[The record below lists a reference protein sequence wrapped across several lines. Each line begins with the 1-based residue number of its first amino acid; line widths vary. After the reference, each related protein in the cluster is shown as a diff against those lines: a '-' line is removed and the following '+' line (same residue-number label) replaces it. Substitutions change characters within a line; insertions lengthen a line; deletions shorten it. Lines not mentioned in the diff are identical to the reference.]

1 MEDLGLTAQ
10 EEKAAWAGVT
20 PVTVTHNSAAVIG
33 DCLKA
38 MAGAERVIV
47 IDNASTDDT
56 LQRIRAV
63 RPDAEIIRNE
73 TGLGYGNAANQGLAR
88 VESEFVLLINPD
100 AVIDAAMLRRL
111 RRTAEDNPR
120 AAMIAPRLL
129 NPDGSAELSYNADYL
144 TRQRMS
150 RSARSR
156 AILPEGPCC
165 TWYISGAVTLV
176 RMAALRESGFYDPA
190 IFLYFEDNDLCR
202 RLIGKGWQL
211 ILDPRAEAMHI
222 GGGSIGDGAAVRW
235 EKFYHL
241 SWSRLYFEAKYA
253 GAGAAH
259 RLGWRVLLRRGLKA
273 LGHGLVLNRDKARRD
288 LASFCGAAAWLAGRP
303 ASRTTDRARPA
314 MAAGGD
320 EDRPAAARAQNGVQ
334 S

>member
-1 MEDLGLTAQ
+1 MENLGLTSE
-10 EEKAAWAGVT
+10 EEKAAWDGVT
-20 PVTVTHNSAAVIG
+20 VVIVTHNSSAVIG
-33 DCLKA
+33 ACLKA
-38 MAGAERVIV
+38 MAGAERIIV
-47 IDNASTDDT
+47 IDNASIDDT
-56 LQRIRAV
+56 LQYIRTI

-73 TGLGYGNAANQGLAR
+73 IGLGYGNAANQGLER
-88 VESEFVLLINPD
+88 VKSDFVLLINPD
-100 AVIDAAMLRRL
+100 AVIDTAMLYRL
-111 RRTAEDNPR
+111 RQTAADNPR

-129 NPDGSAELSYNADYL
+129 NPDGSTELSYNADYL

-150 RSARSR
+150 RTARSQ

-176 RMAALRESGFYDPA
+176 RMAALHESGFYDPA

-211 ILDPRAEAMHI
+211 ILDPLAEAMHI

-253 GAGAAH
+253 GAGAAY
-259 RLGWRVLLRRGLKA
+259 RLGWQVLLRRGLKA

-288 LASFCGAAAWLAGRP
+288 LASFCGTVAWLVGRP

-314 MAAGGD
+314 VAAGGD
-320 EDRPAAARAQNGVQ
+320 DGRATARAQNGVQ
-334 S
+334 

>member
-1 MEDLGLTAQ
+1 VEDLGLTGE
-10 EEKAAWAGVT
+10 EEKAAWKGVT

-33 DCLKA
+33 DCLKT
-38 MAGAERVIV
+38 MAGAERIIV
-47 IDNASTDDT
+47 IDNASEDDT
-56 LQRIRAV
+56 LAHVRAV

-73 TGLGYGNAANQGLAR
+73 TGLGYGNAANQGLER
-88 VESEFVLLINPD
+88 VNEEFALLINPD
-100 AVIDAAMLRRL
+100 AVIDVAMLSRL
-111 RRTAEDNPR
+111 RHTARANPR

-129 NPDGSAELSYNADYL
+129 NPDGSTELSHNADYL
-144 TRQRMS
+144 TRRRMS
-150 RSARSR
+150 RAARSQ
-156 AILPEGPCC
+156 AVLPEGPCC

-176 RMAALRESGFYDPA
+176 RMEAMREVGFYDPA

-202 RLIGKGWQL
+202 RLIEGGWQL
-211 ILDPRAEAMHI
+211 ILDPEATAMHI
-222 GGGSIGDGAAVRW
+222 GGGSIGDGAGVRW

-253 GAGAAH
+253 GLAPAR
-259 RLGWRVLLRRGLKA
+259 RLGWQVMLRRGLKA

-303 ASRTTDRARPA
+303 ASRTTSRSRPGSIPDGSGKRPALARP
-314 MAAGGD
+314 
-320 EDRPAAARAQNGVQ
+320 RSGVQ